1 MTVSTTRTR
10 RRRWL
15 SMEGHDQQTFQPGT
29 DSGNVHQNSRHSQAF
44 QTLSR
49 DRLVRKLLS
58 DRIWKHV
65 IISLTLCSSPLILL
79 MILWLRLI
87 PDAVANW
94 LKTGPLWALTGM
106 ELFACAL
113 LCILIATV
121 RSASSIDFRGNYR
134 GWKWLSGFLLACAFL
149 LLSHSANAAAEGMAL
164 ALQNFTGPLRAA
176 RPTLL
181 IVPAAAL
188 LAHILRI
195 VLPDMRQCR
204 WAQAMLSCSVLL
216 AIGCVLFAVRLQ
228 NSQATLIP
236 SLALTASGFLL
247 SALVLHTRFVIHVNP
262 NPPLPTGVTSHGS
275 VNASTLHQVLEQSA
289 ADFNTNAAGTEIA
302 YTRDAHSPTAV
313 ETRPKAPTEILP
325 TTETGVAG
333 AASHVSGDEDTEQSQ
348 DAIPV
353 AETLPSKRTKTSGKR
368 ARKSA

>member
-1 MTVSTTRTR
+1 
-10 RRRWL
+10 
-15 SMEGHDQQTFQPGT
+15 MEGHDQQTFQPGT
-29 DSGNVHQNSRHSQAF
+29 DSGNAHQNSRHSQAF

-65 IISLTLCSSPLILL
+65 VITVTLCSSPLILL
-79 MILWLRLI
+79 IILWLRLI
-87 PDAVANW
+87 PDTVANW

-204 WAQAMLSCSVLL
+204 WAQALLSCSVLL
-216 AIGCVLFAVRLQ
+216 AIACMLFAVRLQ

-275 VNASTLHQVLEQSA
+275 VNASTLHQVLEQPV
-289 ADFNTNAAGTEIA
+289 ADFNTNAAGTEFSQA
-302 YTRDAHSPTAV
+302 RAVPSPTAT
-313 ETRPKAPTEILP
+313 EAQPHAPTEILL
-325 TTETGVAG
+325 TTETGVAS
-333 AASHVSGDEDTEQSQ
+333 AAIHVSGDEDNEQSQ

-353 AETLPSKRTKTSGKR
+353 TETLPSKRTKTPGKR
-368 ARKSA
+368 TRKSA